1 MQDRAIYDQPSRIGD
16 YPPPVQSANSWTQ
29 THGRSD
35 MHFQATVPPLFSNG
49 PATNSV
55 PPPPHTYRDYQPAS
69 RPVPPELHMLELNIH
84 HHIDSC
90 FGSLSRLVTDKIDQC
105 SDQLLRQLENSETKS
120 EKSLKVVK
128 GDIKNIQS
136 DIQALC
142 DDVRGSQD
150 YSERAE
156 NLIQESQSKLIEIG
170 AKVDKVEDHLEN
182 RNAEAISSAE
192 RSENEEKTLTAM
204 KQKLGEIAGRIDH
217 LVEYIATDYEANGDL
232 PHRSLSTSQ
241 RSPASHGQRQRFHS
255 GTSYSSVGPR
265 NSNTSSRGR
274 RSYTATGGAVS
285 GTSDGRNSQREY
297 YAEIGNNMGA
307 APDLRQHPAFLPNQ
321 NNHGYDANG
330 HPIGMASDGG
340 VYQLPSFAGG
350 GPNGWYQQAYGS

>member
-1 MQDRAIYDQPSRIGD
+1 
-16 YPPPVQSANSWTQ
+16 
-29 THGRSD
+29 
-35 MHFQATVPPLFSNG
+35 MHFQATVPPLFSNE
-49 PATNSV
+49 PTNNSV

-105 SDQLLRQLENSETKS
+105 SDQLLRQVEDSERKS

-128 GDIKNIQS
+128 GDIKSIQC

-142 DDVRGSQD
+142 DDVRGIQD

-156 NLIQESQSKLIEIG
+156 NLNQESQSRLVEIG
-170 AKVDKVEDHLEN
+170 AKLNNVENHLEN
-182 RNAEAISSAE
+182 RNAEATSPSE
-192 RSENEEKTLTAM
+192 RSGIEEKTMTAM
-204 KQKLGEIAGRIDH
+204 QQKIGEIMGKIDH
-217 LVEYIATDYEANGDL
+217 LVEYMTKEYEPIGDS
-232 PHRSLSTSQ
+232 PHRSLDTSQ

-274 RSYTATGGAVS
+274 RSNTATGGPAS
-285 GTSDGRNSQREY
+285 GTSDGRNSRREY
-297 YAEIGNNMGA
+297 YAEVGNNMGA
-307 APDLRQHPAFLPNQ
+307 APDLRQHPAFLSNQ
-321 NNHGYDANG
+321 QNQGYDGNG
-330 HPIGMASDGG
+330 HPIGMASDGD
-340 VYQLPSFAGG
+340 VYRLPSFAVG
-350 GPNGWYQQAYGS
+350 GPNGWYQAAYGS